1 MVSFHLMVNG
11 ITSPYT
17 LPVKW
22 LHSQYLLSL
31 EKVVSSF
38 LAVQDEAPLLV
49 PLLQPQ
55 DTELKEKN
63 VVFKYNS
70 ANIFL
75 EVVKFGQPFAQF
87 ISVTLSS

>member
-1 MVSFHLMVNG
+1 MVNG
-11 ITSPYT
+11 TTSPYT

-22 LHSQYLLSL
+22 LHLSTL

-55 DTELKEKN
+55 DTELKEKKML
-63 VVFKYNS
+63 F
-70 ANIFL
+70 
-75 EVVKFGQPFAQF
+75 
-87 ISVTLSS
+87 SSITVQTFSWML

>member
-1 MVSFHLMVNG
+1 MVNG

-22 LHSQYLLSL
+22 LHSQYLLCL
-31 EKVVSSF
+31 EEVVSSF

-55 DTELKEKN
+55 DTELKEKML
-63 VVFKYNS
+63 F
-70 ANIFL
+70 
-75 EVVKFGQPFAQF
+75 
-87 ISVTLSS
+87 SSITVQTFTWML

>member
-1 MVSFHLMVNG
+1 MVSFHLRVNG
-11 ITSPYT
+11 TTSPYT

-22 LHSQYLLSL
+22 LHLSTL

-75 EVVKFGQPFAQF
+75 DVVKFGQPFAQL
-87 ISVTLSS
+87 ISVILSS